1 MTIPAGYSPP
11 GETRLPSNAVCKL
24 NKSLYGLKQASRQ
37 WYAKFSSV
45 LIEEGFCQSATDQSL
60 FIQRT
65 GGVFI
70 ALLVYV
76 DDIIIASNDELAVQ
90 KLKSNLD
97 AKFKLKDL
105 GPLRFFLGLEIARTE
120 KGISISQRPYA
131 LQILEDTGFWGC
143 KPAATP
149 MEVNV
154 KLSQDD
160 GEELSDPA
168 IYRRL
173 IRKLLYLT
181 ITRPDLSYAVNK
193 LSQFLSKPRLPHF
206 QAAQR
211 VLQYL
216 KGSPGQ
222 GLFFSSSSA
231 VQLRA
236 FAEAQFPGASDV
248 QLKVFSDADLASCP
262 DTRRFV
268 LGFCVFLGE
277 SLISWKS
284 KKQMTVSRSSAE
296 AEYRSM
302 ANVTCEVTWLLSL
315 LKEFGVNHTKPALLY
330 RDNQAVLHIAA
341 NPVFH
346 ERTKH
351 IEIDCHLVREK
362 IQAGILKTL
371 HVSSSNQLADVFT
384 KALHPSQFREL
395 IGKMRLVNI
404 YSPS

>member
-1 MTIPAGYSPP
+1 M
-11 GETRLPSNAVCKL
+11 VHC
-24 NKSLYGLKQASRQ
+24 
-37 WYAKFSSV
+37 
-45 LIEEGFCQSATDQSL
+45 
-60 FIQRT
+60 
-65 GGVFI
+65 VF
-70 ALLVYV
+70 V
-76 DDIIIASNDELAVQ
+76 
-90 KLKSNLD
+90 
-97 AKFKLKDL
+97 
-105 GPLRFFLGLEIARTE
+105 LGLEIARIE
-120 KGISISQRPYA
+120 RGISISQRPYA
-131 LQILEDTGFWGC
+131 LQILEDTGFLGC

-168 IYRRL
+168 LYRRL
-173 IRKLLYLT
+173 IGKLLYLT

-211 VLQYL
+211 VLQYV

-248 QLKVFSDADLASCP
+248 QLKAFSDADWASCP
-262 DTRRFV
+262 DTRRSV
-268 LGFCVFLGE
+268 SGFCVFLGE

-302 ANVTCEVTWLLSL
+302 ANTTCEVTWLLSL

-330 RDNQAVLHIAA
+330 CDNQAALHIAA